1 MVYKWCDTLRAKRC
15 RFCVSPP
22 NQKPTLHVMATSG
35 KKNRQPH
42 KSEPKFYT
50 STPFFFLLGAALLAL
65 IFFLWHQSNLDDVTT
80 TETGQENGNFV
91 GDIAV
96 PEQTPPT
103 RPMAIDEL
111 ERIPDPDED
120 PADRR
125 HPGADKVTGME
136 GQPSQ
141 QQSLDD
147 FLSSTPSGEP
157 VANDQIAGNEQPDL
171 SKDQEESQDIPLS
184 AMCTPSAEVVKEFF
198 QYLDGQE
205 YLNEFQIEPNS
216 QIYFS
221 ALLQKLLDNP
231 PIVSGETD
239 DLFTVLQN
247 TAHFFRIIG
256 NENIRIL
263 KTILSN
269 ENQRFEEV
277 LANFYR
283 VVNEPLCAKNHFNL
297 HIPDNALYE
306 YAGFFLN
313 TMGGRL
319 YLFRRDSV
327 SRMVISYYSV
337 LLIDK
342 ANIAKANTHGI
353 EIATSIDLLIDEME
367 STSKSLELRDNYLAT
382 LYILQEEYQ

>member
-1 MVYKWCDTLRAKRC
+1 
-15 RFCVSPP
+15 
-22 NQKPTLHVMATSG
+22 
-35 KKNRQPH
+35 
-42 KSEPKFYT
+42 
-50 STPFFFLLGAALLAL
+50 
-65 IFFLWHQSNLDDVTT
+65 
-80 TETGQENGNFV
+80 
-91 GDIAV
+91 
-96 PEQTPPT
+96 
-103 RPMAIDEL
+103 
-111 ERIPDPDED
+111 
-120 PADRR
+120 
-125 HPGADKVTGME
+125 ME
-136 GQPSQ
+136 
-141 QQSLDD
+141 
-147 FLSSTPSGEP
+147 
-157 VANDQIAGNEQPDL
+157 
-171 SKDQEESQDIPLS
+171 
-184 AMCTPSAEVVKEFF
+184 EFF